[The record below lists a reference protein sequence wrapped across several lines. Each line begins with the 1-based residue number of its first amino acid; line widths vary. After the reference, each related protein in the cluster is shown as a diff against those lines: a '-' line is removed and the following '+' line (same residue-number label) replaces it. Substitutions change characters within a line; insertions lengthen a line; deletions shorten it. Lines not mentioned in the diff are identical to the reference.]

1 MIEVL
6 KQALEALEESWHLVP
21 KPDYAQEAIT
31 SLRQAIAELES
42 QEPVAWMD
50 ADGNVSDNNDHK
62 CFPIPLYTHPPQ
74 RMEQEPVIM
83 WPCHIIEADFHERTI
98 TLGME
103 CGDYKV
109 SAGTHWLS
117 THPPQ
122 RIEQNFCPRCGKRTN
137 DIHTC
142 TPPQIKT
149 TDKFESAKVE
159 DYNRGWNDCLFASG
173 IVKQSQHTW
182 VGLTD
187 DDDIDW
193 EEGGNLKDLVKAIE
207 AKLKQK
213 NGFTEEN
220 T

>member
-1 MIEVL
+1 MIDDQLDVHLDNIL
-6 KQALEALEESWHLVP
+6 KASGSALKHYSMQKTKDDMRQA
-21 KPDYAQEAIT
+21 
-31 SLRQAIAELES
+31 LRQAIAELES

-62 CFPIPLYTHPPQ
+62 CFPIPLYTHQPQ

-122 RIEQNFCPRCGKRTN
+122 R
-137 DIHTC
+137 
-142 TPPQIKT
+142 
-149 TDKFESAKVE
+149 
-159 DYNRGWNDCLFASG
+159 
-173 IVKQSQHTW
+173 TW

-187 DDDIDW
+187 EDEIDW
-193 EEGGNLKDLVKAIE
+193 DGGDLKSFITAVE
-207 AKLKQK
+207 AKLK
-213 NGFTEEN
+213 ELN